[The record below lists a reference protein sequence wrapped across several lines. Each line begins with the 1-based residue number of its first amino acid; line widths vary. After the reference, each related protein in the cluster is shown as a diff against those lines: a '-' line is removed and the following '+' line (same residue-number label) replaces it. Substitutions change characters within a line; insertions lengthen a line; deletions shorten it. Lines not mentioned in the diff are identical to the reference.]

1 MTDWKNEIIHLEQ
14 LAQRQ
19 HRLSGVGH
27 RSDQVFRTVSDTL
40 IAPAKPV
47 QSAPTI
53 DHQPRSILFHQ
64 SSAGDGRNSGT
75 SVAFTPFHRS
85 PQG

>member
-1 MTDWKNEIIHLEQ
+1 MTDWKNESIRLEQ

-40 IAPAKPV
+40 IARAKPV
-47 QSAPTI
+47 
-53 DHQPRSILFHQ
+53 RSGVH
-64 SSAGDGRNSGT
+64 N
-75 SVAFTPFHRS
+75 
-85 PQG
+85 